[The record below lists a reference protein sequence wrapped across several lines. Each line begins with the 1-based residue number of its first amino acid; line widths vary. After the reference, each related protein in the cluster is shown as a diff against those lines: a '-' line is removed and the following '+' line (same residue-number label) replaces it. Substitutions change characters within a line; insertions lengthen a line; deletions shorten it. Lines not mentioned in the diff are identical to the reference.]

1 MVRMT
6 PARVR
11 MVNWPSIPRRRKNRM
26 IRRRMN
32 RQRAV
37 AARAAADSC
46 LWPLSRAAR
55 AALASWAQRRAAGV
69 VAAGAGPPPGPEAET
84 AAPDAVVVATAA
96 SGELATFSVE
106 LSRAAWLAAPPPG
119 LPLAVPPVPP
129 VPVLAAGVE

>member
-1 MVRMT
+1 MT

-11 MVNWPSIPRRRKNRM
+11 MVNWPSIPRRRKNRT

-37 AARAAADSC
+37 AARAAADSW
-46 LWPLSRAAR
+46 LWPLARAAR

-69 VAAGAGPPPGPEAET
+69 VAAGAGPPPGPEAAT
-84 AAPDAVVVATAA
+84 APDAVVATA

-106 LSRAAWLAAPPPG
+106 L
-119 LPLAVPPVPP
+119 
-129 VPVLAAGVE
+129 